1 MGWFLGIS
9 LGPVP
14 GGCFFADLRPIAN
27 RLHARRERN
36 FKVLNEFYQEV
47 IDEHMNPNRKTPE
60 NEDIVDVLL
69 QLKKQRSFFVDLSN
83 DHIKAVLM
91 VWSSFPLSISF
102 NSGKMLHK
110 YYIILNI
117 PSSPL

>member
-47 IDEHMNPNRKTPE
+47 IDEHMNPNRKTTK
-60 NEDIVDVLL
+60 NEDITDVLL
-69 QLKKQRSFFVDLSN
+69 QLKKQRLYSIDLTN

-91 VWSSFPLSISF
+91 VCILSLSGLYILGHVCYSFYFLTKGSNSI
-102 NSGKMLHK
+102 G
-110 YYIILNI
+110 
-117 PSSPL
+117 